1 MKTLTS
7 QERDY
12 QEMSAAEYAR
22 SVDLPLDDGR
32 QMTGEIALANETRF
46 NESYFNRPVT
56 NYALGRWDTVVDIN
70 AELEFFAPPVQVPRR
85 FTYAEFVNVEDFL
98 SENVDD
104 QRAIGGDFKR
114 VEYTSKKTAAQTD
127 NRGLT
132 IRIDLDEIA
141 EKDEWETTAVD
152 RLIRRLK
159 RNKLRRAIAL
169 LSAAA
174 TNTAKTWDTT
184 ALKDPD
190 QDVQTDLVAAAAL
203 VGLKPNRVGYG
214 ETSWDKRRIS
224 HRAQNTAGGFA
235 SAAMTPEQLAASLMV
250 DKVFVSKARFS
261 SSATARTEI
270 VSNLVLEFLAFDNG
284 DKDDPSSIKGFWSPT
299 DGGGPVRVFTQQV
312 SAKLYDVTVEHYELT
327 KMTSTLGVKKLTIS

>member
-1 MKTLTS
+1 
-7 QERDY
+7 
-12 QEMSAAEYAR
+12 
-22 SVDLPLDDGR
+22 VDLPFDDGR
-32 QMTGEIALANETRF
+32 QAPGVIALANDTRF

-141 EKDEWETTAVD
+141 EKDDWETVTVD

-159 RNKLRRAIAL
+159 RNKLRRAVTLI
-169 LSAAA
+169 SAAA

-184 ALKDPD
+184 A
-190 QDVQTDLVAAAAL
+190 
-203 VGLKPNRVGYG
+203 G
-214 ETSWDKRRIS
+214 
-224 HRAQNTAGGFA
+224 
-235 SAAMTPEQLAASLMV
+235 
-250 DKVFVSKARFS
+250 
-261 SSATARTEI
+261 RTRTRTCER
-270 VSNLVLEFLAFDNG
+270 
-284 DKDDPSSIKGFWSPT
+284 T
-299 DGGGPVRVFTQQV
+299 
-312 SAKLYDVTVEHYELT
+312 
-327 KMTSTLGVKKLTIS
+327 

>member
-1 MKTLTS
+1 MKLNS

-12 QEMSAAEYAR
+12 QHQRALAFAR
-22 SVDLPLDDGR
+22 SVDLPFDDGR
-32 QMTGEIALANETRF
+32 QGPGVIALANDTRF
-46 NESYFNRPVT
+46 AESYFNRPVT
-56 NYALGRWDTVVDIN
+56 TYALGRWDKVVDIN
-70 AELEFFAPPVQVPRR
+70 AELEFFAPPTQVPRR
-85 FTYAEFVNVEDFL
+85 FTYAEFVNAEDFL

-114 VEYTSKKTAAQTD
+114 VEYTSKKTTGQTD

-141 EKDEWETTAVD
+141 EKVDWETVAVD

-184 ALKDPD
+184 AGKDPD
-190 QDVQTDLVAAAAL
+190 QDVQTDLLAGAAL
-203 VGLKPNRVGYG
+203 VGLKPNCVGYG
-214 ETSWDKRRIS
+214 ETAWDKRRIS
-224 HRAQNTAGGFA
+224 HRAQLSAGGFA
-235 SAAMTPEQLAASLMV
+235 SSKMTPDEVGTSLMV
-250 DKVFVSKARFS
+250 DKVMVSRARFS
-261 SSATARTEI
+261 STATARTEI
-270 VSNLVLEFLAFDNG
+270 VSNLVLEFLGYDAG
-284 DKDDPSSIKGFWSPT
+284 SIDDPSSIKGFWSPV

-327 KMTSTLGVKKLTIS
+327 KMTSTLGVRKLTIS